1 VNLVILLGAAAGS
14 AAFCRLLQTD
24 PIKAAHSLNITLT
37 QAELKQLEDTFVPN
51 SKDDL
56 AEQTRK
62 AGLCKNLGTVRE
74 MLCRKPPCP
83 SYAVIIPKRPGE
95 ESQAA

>member
-37 QAELKQLEDTFVPN
+37 QAELKQLEETFVPD
-51 SKDDL
+51 SKDDPV
-56 AEQTRK
+56 EQTRK